1 MSNTYKETKIIGVL
15 STGGITP
22 IGTLNITE
30 NGEYNVTNYAKVDVD
45 VETGGVSIT
54 DATATADKIFE
65 NEIAYN
71 NEGRVVGTFTIKE
84 ELTDQEEIVDQIRL
98 ALIGKIVGGTVAK
111 EEWTFTLTDGTTVN
125 KTIIKEG

>member
-22 IGTLNITE
+22 IGTLNITA
-30 NGEYNVTNYAKVDVD
+30 NGEYNVTNYAKVDVE
-45 VETGGVSIT
+45 VESGINIT

-71 NEGRVVGTFTIKE
+71 NEGKVVGTFTIKE

-98 ALIGKIVGGTVAK
+98 ALIGKIVGGTVTK